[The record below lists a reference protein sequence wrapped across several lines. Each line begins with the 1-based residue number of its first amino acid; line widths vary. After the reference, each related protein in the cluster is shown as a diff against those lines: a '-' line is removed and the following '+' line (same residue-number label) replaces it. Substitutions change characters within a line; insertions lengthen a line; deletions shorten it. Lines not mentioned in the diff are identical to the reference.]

1 MDRYRRNGR
10 EEMALKIKQMVRRLR
25 SFFLENIARWLVFGL
40 LVGIVSGL
48 GASAF
53 YYLLQAGRHLC
64 FHLLAGYAMPEAA
77 GDHLFEWAGAALDFR
92 AWIFFLL
99 PAAGGLLCGWIVY
112 RFAPETEGHGTDLM
126 IDAFHNGKGRIPARV
141 TLVKGLASLAILST
155 GGSAGRQGPIA
166 QIGAGIGSAI
176 GRLLNLSD
184 RERRI
189 LLLAG
194 CGGGLS
200 AIFRAP
206 LGGALT
212 AIEILYKEDMETE
225 ALVPTVV
232 SSITAYIVF
241 THFFGNAPI
250 FFFPGYVFTDPREL
264 VFYIL
269 LGLLCVP
276 AGLFFIRIFHAVRE
290 RIFAPLKVP
299 RYLKPALGGLVVGG
313 IGLVYPQVY
322 GDGWGWIQL
331 AILGKLGIGL
341 MIGIALA
348 KIVAT
353 SFTISSGGSGG
364 VFGPTLFI
372 GGMIGGTV
380 GFAAHHFFPQIVV
393 QPEAFVVVGMA
404 SFFAGVASA
413 PIGTMLM
420 CSEMTQGYG
429 LIAPL
434 MLVSIIAILF
444 TRKRSI
450 YRKQVESKR
459 DSPAHTADFTVNL
472 FAETRVKDFY
482 KPEKVT
488 PVRKTTSYGQLKKI
502 FSASHIECFPVYD
515 ENDTLVGA
523 VNWDQART
531 IVFEEGLEDL
541 IIAQDMMSPVQTVT
555 PQDNFYDAFMK
566 FLETNAEEL
575 LVVSPDDSNLVL
587 GVLRHDDLIAAYSAE
602 LNRRKNSG

>member
-1 MDRYRRNGR
+1 MNQ
-10 EEMALKIKQMVRRLR
+10 MKQIIGRLR
-25 SFFLENIARWLVFGL
+25 GFFLENITRWLIFGL
-40 LVGIVSGL
+40 LVGVVSGL

-64 FHLLAGYAMPEAA
+64 FHLLAGYAVPAPA
-77 GDHLFEWAGAALDFR
+77 GEQMFEGLAGMNFR
-92 AWIFFLL
+92 PWVFFLL
-99 PAAGGLLCGWIVY
+99 PVAGGLLSGWIVY
-112 RFAPETEGHGTDLM
+112 RFAPETEGHGTDAM
-126 IDAFHNGKGRIPARV
+126 IDAFHNQKGKIRTRV
-141 TLVKGLASLAILST
+141 PLVKGLASLVTLSS
-155 GGSAGRQGPIA
+155 GGSAGREGPIA

-176 GRLLNLSD
+176 ARLLNLSD

-225 ALVPTVV
+225 ALIPTVV
-232 SSITAYIVF
+232 SSITAYIIF
-241 THFFGNAPI
+241 TSFFGYDPI
-250 FFFPGYVFTDPREL
+250 FFFPEYTFADPREL
-264 VFYIL
+264 IFYVL
-269 LGLLCVP
+269 LGLVCVP
-276 AGLFFIRIFHAVRE
+276 AGIFFIKIFYAVRE
-290 RIFAPLKVP
+290 KIFLPMKIP
-299 RYLKPALGGLVVGG
+299 RYMKPALGGLAVGL
-313 IGLVYPQVY
+313 IGLIFPQVY

-331 AILGKLGIGL
+331 AILGKLSIGI
-341 MIGIALA
+341 MIAIALA
-348 KIVAT
+348 KIIAT

-380 GFAAHHFFPQIVV
+380 GFSAHHFFPQIVT

-413 PIGTMLM
+413 PIGTLLM
-420 CSEMTQGYG
+420 CSEMTRGYG

-444 TRKRSI
+444 TRRHSI
-450 YRKQVESKR
+450 YKKQVQSKLQ
-459 DSPAHTADFTVNL
+459 SPAHTADFTVNL
-472 FAETRVKDFY
+472 FAEMRVADFY

-488 PVRKTTSYGQLKKI
+488 PVRETTSYGQLKKI
-502 FSASHIECFPVYD
+502 FAASNVECFPVYNAD
-515 ENDTLVGA
+515 DILIGV
-523 VNWDQART
+523 VNWDHARS

-541 IIAQDMMSPVQTVT
+541 VIAQDLMVPLQTMT
-555 PQDNFYDAFMK
+555 PEDNFYDALMK
-566 FLETNAEEL
+566 FMETNAEEL
-575 LVVSPDDSNLVL
+575 LVVNPGEPNQVL
-587 GVLRHDDLIAAYSAE
+587 GVLRHDDLIAAYHSE
-602 LNRRKNSG
+602 FNRRKNM

>member
-1 MDRYRRNGR
+1 MVANK
-10 EEMALKIKQMVRRLR
+10 LKKILR
-25 SFFLENIARWLVFGL
+25 WLRVFFLENITRWLVFGL
-40 LVGIVSGL
+40 LVGVMSGL
-48 GASAF
+48 AASGF
-53 YYLLQAGRHLC
+53 YYLLQAGKHLF
-64 FHLLAGYAMPEAA
+64 FHLLAGYAMPDAS
-77 GDHLFEWAGAALDFR
+77 GDHLFQASEVILHYR
-92 AWIFFLL
+92 AWVFFLL
-99 PAAGGLLCGWIVY
+99 PALGGLLCGWIVY
-112 RFAPETEGHGTDLM
+112 TFAPETEGHGTDLM
-126 IDAFHNGKGRIPARV
+126 IDTFHNHKGRIHPKV
-141 TLVKGLASLAILST
+141 TLTKGLASLAILAT

-166 QIGAGIGSAI
+166 HLGAGIGSAI
-176 GRLLNLSD
+176 GNLLNLSD

-189 LLLAG
+189 LLVAG

-225 ALVPTVV
+225 ALIPTVV

-241 THFFGNAPI
+241 TYFFGNAPI
-250 FFFPGYVFTDPREL
+250 FFFPEYVFSDPREL
-264 VFYIL
+264 FFYVL
-269 LGLLCVP
+269 LGFICVP
-276 AGLFFIRIFHAVRE
+276 AGILFIRIFHGVRE
-290 RIFAPLKVP
+290 RIFAPLNMP
-299 RYLKPALGGLVVGG
+299 RWLKPAVGGLVVGL
-313 IGLVYPQVY
+313 IGLVFPQVY

-341 MIGIALA
+341 MLGIALA
-348 KIVAT
+348 KMIAT

-372 GGMIGGTV
+372 GGMIGGAV
-380 GFAAHHFFPQIVV
+380 GLASHSLFPHIVA

-413 PIGTMLM
+413 PIGTLLM

-429 LIAPL
+429 LVAPL

-450 YRKQVESKR
+450 YTKQVRSKSE
-459 DSPAHTADFTVNL
+459 SPAHAADFTVNL

-482 KPEKVT
+482 KPEVVT

-502 FSASHIECFPVYD
+502 FSASNVECFPVYD
-515 ENDTLVGA
+515 EDDALIGV
-523 VNWDQART
+523 VNWDHARS

-541 IIAQDMMSPVQTVT
+541 IIAQDMMTPPQTVT
-555 PQDNFYDAFMK
+555 PEDNFYDALMTFM
-566 FLETNAEEL
+566 ETGLEEL
-575 LVVSPDDSNLVL
+575 LVVDPENVNLVL
-587 GVLRHDDLIAAYSAE
+587 GVLRHDDLIAAYNAE
-602 LNRRKNSG
+602 LNRRKSA

>member
-1 MDRYRRNGR
+1 
-10 EEMALKIKQMVRRLR
+10 
-25 SFFLENIARWLVFGL
+25 LV
-40 LVGIVSGL
+40 
-48 GASAF
+48 
-53 YYLLQAGRHLC
+53 YH
-64 FHLLAGYAMPEAA
+64 
-77 GDHLFEWAGAALDFR
+77 
-92 AWIFFLL
+92 
-99 PAAGGLLCGWIVY
+99 
-112 RFAPETEGHGTDLM
+112 FAPETEGHGTDAM
-126 IDAFHNGKGRIPARV
+126 IDAFHNHRGNIRTRV
-141 TLVKGLASLAILST
+141 PIIKSLASIFTLAT
-155 GGSAGRQGPIA
+155 GGSAGREGPIA
-166 QIGAGIGSAI
+166 QIGAGIGSAV

-232 SSITAYIVF
+232 SSITAYIIF
-241 THFFGNAPI
+241 TNFFGNTPI
-250 FFFPGYVFTDPREL
+250 FFFPEYTFSDPREL
-264 VFYIL
+264 IFYVL

-276 AGLFFIRIFHAVRE
+276 AGIFFIKIFYDVRE
-290 RIFAPLKVP
+290 RIFLPLKIP
-299 RYLKPALGGLVVGG
+299 RFVKPALGGLVVGI
-313 IGLVYPQVY
+313 IGLVFPHVY

-331 AILGKLGIGL
+331 AILGKLS
-341 MIGIALA
+341 IGIMIAIAIA
-348 KIVAT
+348 KMIAT

-404 SFFAGVASA
+404 SFFAGVANA
-413 PIGTMLM
+413 PIGTLLM
-420 CSEMTQGYG
+420 CSEMTRGYG

-502 FSASHIECFPVYD
+502 FAASNVECFPVYD
-515 ENDTLVGA
+515 EDDVLIGA
-523 VNWDQART
+523 VNWDHART

-541 IIAQDMMSPVQTVT
+541 IIAQDMMGPVRTVT
-555 PQDNFYDAFMK
+555 PEDNFYDAFMK
-566 FLETNAEEL
+566 FLETNVEEL
-575 LVVSPDDSNLVL
+575 LVVSPDDGNIVL

>member
-1 MDRYRRNGR
+1 MV
-10 EEMALKIKQMVRRLR
+10 LHKIKQIVGWLR
-25 SFFLENIARWLVFGL
+25 SFFLENITRWLVFGL

-64 FHLLAGYAMPEAA
+64 FHLLAGYAVPAPA
-77 GDHLFEWAGAALDFR
+77 GEQVFDVPGILQFHPL
-92 AWIFFLL
+92 IFFLL
-99 PAAGGLLCGWIVY
+99 PALGGLISGLLVY
-112 RFAPETEGHGTDLM
+112 HFAPEAEGHGTDAM
-126 IDAFHNGKGRIPARV
+126 IDAFHNKKGRIRTRV
-141 TLVKGLASLAILST
+141 PVIKGLASIITLSS
-155 GGSAGRQGPIA
+155 GGSAGREGPIA
-166 QIGAGIGSAI
+166 QIGAGIGSAVA
-176 GRLLNLSD
+176 RLLKLSN

-232 SSITAYIVF
+232 SSITAYIIF
-241 THFFGNAPI
+241 TYFFGNTSI
-250 FFFPGYVFTDPREL
+250 FFFPEYTFSNPREL
-264 VFYIL
+264 IFYVL
-269 LGLLCVP
+269 LGLICVP
-276 AGLFFIRIFHAVRE
+276 AGIFFIKIFYAVRE
-290 RIFAPLKVP
+290 RIFLPLKIP
-299 RYLKPALGGLVVGG
+299 RYVKPALGGLVVGC
-313 IGLVYPQVY
+313 IGLVFPQVY

-331 AILGKLGIGL
+331 AILGKLSIEI
-341 MIGIALA
+341 MIAIALA

-380 GFAAHHFFPQIVV
+380 GFSAHYFYPHIVT

-413 PIGTMLM
+413 PIGTLLM
-420 CSEMTQGYG
+420 CSEMTRGYG

-444 TRKRSI
+444 TRQHSI
-450 YRKQVESKR
+450 YTKQVQSKR
-459 DSPAHTADFTVNL
+459 ESPAHMAEFTVNL
-472 FAETRVKDFY
+472 FAETQVKDFY

-488 PVRKTTSYGQLKKI
+488 PVREITTYGQLKRI
-502 FSASHIECFPVYD
+502 FSASNVECFPVYNED
-515 ENDTLVGA
+515 DVLIGA
-523 VNWDQART
+523 INWDHARS

-541 IIAQDMMSPVQTVT
+541 VIAQDLMAPPQTVT
-555 PQDNFYDAFMK
+555 PEDNFYDAFVK
-566 FLETNAEEL
+566 FMETNVEEL
-575 LVVSPDDSNLVL
+575 LVVSSDDPNRVL
-587 GVLRHDDLIAAYSAE
+587 GVLRHDDLIAAYHAE
-602 LNRRKNSG
+602 LNRRKYE